1 MIGRR
6 SVNDKLQRGV
16 AATIA
21 AALLVSPGLS
31 SAQKQAPPKTI
42 GLVLTGFW
50 YALHESPNGKTECPA
65 GMNAETLAQ
74 FRAQFP
80 TPQAQAAQFVQAQD
94 VQARAANGANTT
106 YNPDLAGPEPV
117 PPRYVETSIGV
128 GLDLD
133 GSASDAGSAST
144 CAHANFTSPEGQG
157 GIDNQMYRVI
167 GCVGGFRSSGFHA
180 GIVQQN
186 IKEHVGNR
194 TLVEITGVDD
204 ERNDPQVEVAIYKGK
219 DPLIEDSAGKVTP
232 FQTQRIDQG
241 LSHAVQR
248 AKGKIVDG
256 VLITD
261 PIELELPFFMV
272 SARGSVQLHDMRMRL
287 QLGDVQA
294 SGLIGGYSDIE
305 RWYNFF
311 TRSIATSDFL
321 GAVSGPTIYQGL
333 RRFAD
338 GRKDPRTGQCQAIS
352 TAYSVKFTRVFV
364 AR

>member
-6 SVNDKLQRGV
+6 NVNDKLQRGV

-219 DPLIEDSAGKVTP
+219 DQLIEDSAGKVTP

-261 PIELELPFFMV
+261 PIELSCRSSWFRRAVPY
-272 SARGSVQLHDMRMRL
+272 SSTTCGC
-287 QLGDVQA
+287 A
-294 SGLIGGYSDIE
+294 SSL
-305 RWYNFF
+305 
-311 TRSIATSDFL
+311 ATCRP
-321 GAVSGPTIYQGL
+321 A
-333 RRFAD
+333 A
-338 GRKDPRTGQCQAIS
+338 
-352 TAYSVKFTRVFV
+352 
-364 AR
+364 